1 MDKMIGR
8 WLFIAGLILAV
19 ITGLFIQTA
28 WATWVLAVI
37 GLIVGFFNV
46 TEEET
51 MGFLIAAIALTVSAS
66 AFQGVPYVGS
76 YLTNILGYVV
86 AFVSGAMLVVAL
98 ISLFKKSRE

>member
-1 MDKMIGR
+1 MSKQIGR

-19 ITGLFIQTA
+19 VAGLFLQEA
-28 WATWVLAVI
+28 WTTWVLAVL
-37 GLIVGFFNV
+37 GLVVGFFNI

-51 MGFLIAAIALTVSAS
+51 KGFLIAAIALNVSAS

-76 YLTNILGYVV
+76 LVTNILGYVV

-98 ISLFKKSRE
+98 LSLFKKAST